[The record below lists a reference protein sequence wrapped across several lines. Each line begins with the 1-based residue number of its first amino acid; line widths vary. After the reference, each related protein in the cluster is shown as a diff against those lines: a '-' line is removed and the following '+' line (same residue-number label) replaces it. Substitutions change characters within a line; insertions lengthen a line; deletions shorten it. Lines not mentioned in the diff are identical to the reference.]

1 MVGICLCDGRSAAR
15 CVAVWH
21 TFIVLHCGVA
31 HFQMCCIAFHCAAW
45 RHSALLMALNYAN
58 LSFHHLRLQA
68 IACLLLGFEAA
79 VTAVVGHA
87 VSRAAVQLW
96 RTVHRQAGVYC

>member
-1 MVGICLCDGRSAAR
+1 
-15 CVAVWH
+15 
-21 TFIVLHCGVA
+21 
-31 HFQMCCIAFHCAAW
+31 
-45 RHSALLMALNYAN
+45 MALNYAN